1 MGLGLI
7 PAAGCRAG
15 LARSSYSL
23 LLPCNPLA
31 WKTSGRGANSGSIGG
46 MPAMPYT
53 TALGGALTSAS
64 LWLRVVI
71 SSSYSLRRYY
81 TATFVSANLH

>member
-23 LLPCNPLA
+23 LLLCNPLA
-31 WKTSGRGANSGSIGG
+31 LGTSGRGANSGSISG
-46 MPAMPYT
+46 MSAMPYT

-64 LWLRVVI
+64 LWLRAAI

-81 TATFVSANLH
+81 TAIFVSANLL